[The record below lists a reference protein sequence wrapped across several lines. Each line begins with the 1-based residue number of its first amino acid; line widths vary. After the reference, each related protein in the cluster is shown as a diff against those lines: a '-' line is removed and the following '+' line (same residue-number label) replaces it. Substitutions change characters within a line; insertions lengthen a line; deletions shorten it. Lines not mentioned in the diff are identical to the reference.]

1 MHENLVPGAPTDDEL
16 HALLH
21 TVIARLMKM
30 LTRRGVLIE
39 EMGHTW
45 LADPSPGVDGAEA
58 RTLRLLQAAAIIYRI
73 AFGPRWRTRAWR
85 VSFCVPTPTGPA
97 QRRRPGGTQAQDTM
111 ARRPVRNLAAIC
123 HNGLA

>member
-1 MHENLVPGAPTDDEL
+1 
-16 HALLH
+16 
-21 TVIARLMKM
+21 MKM
-30 LTRRGVLIE
+30 LTPRGVLIE
-39 EMGHTW
+39 EMADTW
-45 LADPSPGVDGAEA
+45 LADPSPGADGAEA
-58 RTLRLLQAAAIIYRI
+58 CTLRLLQAAAITYRI
-73 AFGPRWRTRAWR
+73 AFGPRRRARAWR